1 MPHPT
6 DVHVGQRAREARVAK
21 GMTQTDLGDALGLSF
36 QQVQKYEK
44 GTNRIGSSR
53 LWEICKV
60 LDQPITFF
68 FEDLSRGTATAPKPA
83 LSSRAIK
90 LAKEI
95 DEISDDTVKT
105 HFLRLIRSY
114 AKSSRVQTG

>member
-6 DVHVGQRAREARVAK
+6 DIHVGQRAREARVAK

-68 FEDLSRGTATAPKPA
+68 FEDLSHGAASAPKPA

-95 DEISDDTVKT
+95 DEISDDAVKT

-114 AKSSRVQTG
+114 AK

>member
-1 MPHPT
+1 MAHQT
-6 DVHVGQRAREARVAK
+6 DVHVGRRLREARLAK
-21 GMTQTDLGDALGLSF
+21 GMTQTDLGNALGVSF

-53 LWEICKV
+53 LWDICTV
-60 LDQPITFF
+60 LEVTVTYFF
-68 FEDLSRGTATAPKPA
+68 DGLSRGGRSEPGAK

-95 DEISDDTVKT
+95 DEIKDEGVKT
-105 HFLRLIRSY
+105 NFLKLVRSY
-114 AKSSRVQTG
+114 AKSA

>member
-44 GTNRIGSSR
+44 GTNRTAYSAIGAMPYWVISR
-53 LWEICKV
+53 
-60 LDQPITFF
+60 
-68 FEDLSRGTATAPKPA
+68 
-83 LSSRAIK
+83 
-90 LAKEI
+90 
-95 DEISDDTVKT
+95 
-105 HFLRLIRSY
+105 RSF
-114 AKSSRVQTG
+114 KSSQVSSISVSAALTSA

>member
-6 DVHVGQRAREARVAK
+6 DVHVGQRVREARLAK
-21 GMTQTDLGDALGLSF
+21 GMTQTDLGNALGISF

-44 GTNRIGSSR
+44 GTNRVGSSR

-68 FEDLSRGTATAPKPA
+68 FEGLSRGAAGDPEPA

-95 DEISDDTVKT
+95 DEISDDNVKT
-105 HFLRLIRSY
+105 HFLRLVRSY
-114 AKSSRVQTG
+114 AKSA

>member
-1 MPHPT
+1 MAHPT
-6 DVHVGQRAREARVAK
+6 DVHVGRRVREARLAK
-21 GMTQTDLGDALGLSF
+21 GMTQTDLGNALGVSF

-53 LWEICKV
+53 LWDICTV
-60 LDQPITFF
+60 LDVAVAYFF
-68 FEDLSRGTATAPKPA
+68 ADLSRSGKNEPEPA

-95 DEISDDTVKT
+95 DEIGDDDVKAQ
-105 HFLRLIRSY
+105 FLRLVRLY
-114 AKSSRVQTG
+114 PKKSD